1 MQPFA
6 PTAYP
11 IGGPGSQP
19 VDEDGAELSYLSMP
33 KDMQIYTPP
42 SLPEPEAASGCPQGV
57 RLLERLLAQLRSY
70 RVLEPSRVLDLL
82 ELPEADR
89 QLVAQALGEGEVSI
103 LFSADAILRAQET
116 RLAGIWRV
124 QRSGELGQ
132 LLSDELEVA
141 EIPSRVRDLAFKDA
155 AAEVRCDGAVPEGV
169 LTGRSILTELNERT
183 AAWRFGDLPHVVN
196 LTLLPH
202 VPDDLDYLTAK
213 LGLGPVTILSRGYGS
228 CRISAT
234 GLRNCWWVQH
244 FNSDDKLILNSLEVV
259 DVPSA
264 ALAAQED
271 IEDSADRLA
280 EILDAVR

>member
-6 PTAYP
+6 PIAHTR
-11 IGGPGSQP
+11 GPGSQP

-33 KDMQIYTPP
+33 KDMQTYAPP
-42 SLPEPEAASGCPQGV
+42 SLPEPEEVSGCPQGI
-57 RLLERLLAQLRSY
+57 RLLERLLVQVRSY

-82 ELPEADR
+82 ELPDADR
-89 QLVAQALGEGEVSI
+89 HLVTQALGEGEVSI
-103 LFSADAILRAQET
+103 LFTSDAILRGQET

-124 QRSGELGQ
+124 QRCDELGQ
-132 LLSDELEVA
+132 VLSDELEVA
-141 EIPSRVRDLAFKDA
+141 EIPSRVRELAFTGA
-155 AAEVRCDGAVPEGV
+155 ATEVSPEGELPEGV
-169 LTGRSILTELNERT
+169 LTGRSILTELNERV
-183 AAWRFGDLPHVVN
+183 AAWDFGDPAHVVN

-202 VPDDLDYLTAK
+202 SPDDLDYLTAK

-244 FNSDDKLILNSLEVV
+244 FNSDDKLILNTLEVV

-271 IEDSADRLA
+271 IDDSADRLA
-280 EILDAVR
+280 EILEAVR